1 MNIKLCFITLKNRFY
16 LDDDILISSNFLWY
30 EDDKILG
37 FEFREFKKIIFIGFK
52 STEKFDGYIY
62 STGAKSGISVIG
74 PSFKGERR
82 YILDRLI
89 NIFLTLKEVWK
100 NRRILKD
107 VDLVFAPFFEYVF
120 FEFLLLRFIARK
132 AKFILYVI
140 GDYPEL
146 NYRKKKN
153 LFYKM
158 FLLSALNFSIRLSSE
173 AWFIS
178 EYLLR
183 KYGTRK
189 SVMVRSSRIKDAD
202 ILTTHIKRFSAPY
215 TLVYV
220 GRITEDKNPMLL
232 PLILY
237 EVINHKKLDVR
248 LRIIGDGPLRGR
260 LIESFQRLNLIEFV
274 DFHGW
279 VKDKESLLS
288 ILDESHIL
296 VLTSISEGTPLVFFE
311 SFARGLVVVSTNFP
325 GAEEVVKEHING
337 YLIDCDKSNDTVA
350 VKFAQKIEF
359 LITNPEIYEQISRNN
374 IERAKEWTIEKITRE
389 YRKRIERLLNINTNT

>member
-100 NRRILKD
+100 NRRVLKD

>member
-74 PSFKGERR
+74 PSFKGERS